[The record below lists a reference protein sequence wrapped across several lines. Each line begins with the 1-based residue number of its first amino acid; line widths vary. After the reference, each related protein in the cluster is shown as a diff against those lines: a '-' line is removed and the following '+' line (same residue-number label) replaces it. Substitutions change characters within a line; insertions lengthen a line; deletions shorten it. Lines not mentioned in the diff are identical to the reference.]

1 MKTHARKAMQMM
13 PQISTNKNMNKIQQQ
28 ASIAFLEGMAEE
40 IRNFD
45 LGSSDPVEFIKHLKE
60 MAKIISEESSGSH
73 LYDDPEDDIEDLPF
87 MPDDYMDPED
97 ALELLVKA
105 HKSLSAGGWKAF
117 MFAAATARLDGGL
130 PIPIHSTLSMEDDPV
145 CQNDVLFMMKLATQS
160 NPALRNFLR
169 QIGQTSSYH
178 KRRHKSGKRHKQQ
191 STKHHPNEKIRN

>member
-1 MKTHARKAMQMM
+1 
-13 PQISTNKNMNKIQQQ
+13 MNKIQQQ

-45 LGSSDPVEFIKHLKE
+45 VGSSDPVEFIRHLQS
-60 MAKIISEESSGSH
+60 MANIVSEESAGCH

-145 CQNDVLFMMKLATQS
+145 CQNDVLFMMKLAAQN
-160 NPALRNFLR
+160 NPSLRNFLR
-169 QIGQTSSYH
+169 QIGQTNSNH
-178 KRRHKSGKRHKQQ
+178 KRRHRYGKRP
-191 STKHHPNEKIRN
+191 KH